1 MSATDVVALLEATYG
16 LEGGTDAW
24 LKGVAVAAASA
35 FEVPN
40 VGAYAVLYD
49 ASDIYDFR
57 VTGFVATPGL
67 APATFDLIA
76 NDFAALYRAHPQLT
90 EAVFRKTPFG
100 PGRELPL
107 PEALQSVF
115 GQLQAHGIHDIL
127 GLNGVNPDGRG
138 LHVGVLVAAG
148 SAAAPVPVDL
158 LARVSSHLGAG
169 YRLFARLAKP
179 SSEEGDAVIG
189 DDGKVEHAAFGAKLP
204 EAREALAN
212 AARAIDR
219 ARGAIRK
226 RDPER
231 AVAQWKALV
240 DARWSLVDRFERDGK
255 HYLVAHRNDP
265 PAGAVAELSD
275 RERQVTALAAV
286 GHANKMIAYELGIAA
301 STVGVLLGRAARRL
315 GVRTRAE
322 LIATYEA
329 HANPAASSTR

>member
-24 LKGVAVAAASA
+24 LKAVAGAAASA
-35 FEVPN
+35 FGVPN

-49 ASDIYDFR
+49 ASDVHDFR
-57 VTGFVATPGL
+57 VTHVAATPGL
-67 APATFDLIA
+67 APATFNLIA
-76 NDFAALYRAHPQLT
+76 HDFAALYRAHPALT

-100 PGRELPL
+100 PGRDLPM
-107 PEALQSVF
+107 PEALQGVF
-115 GQLQAHGIHDIL
+115 AQLHAHGIHDIL

-148 SAAAPVPVDL
+148 SAPTPIANDL

-169 YRLFARLAKP
+169 YRLYARLTRP
-179 SSEEGDAVIG
+179 SAEEGDAVIG
-189 DDGKVEHAAFGAKLP
+189 ADGKVEHAVEGARLP
-204 EAREALAN
+204 QAREALAD
-212 AARAIDR
+212 AARAIER

-265 PAGAVAELSD
+265 PTGAVAELSE

-286 GHANKMIAYELGIAA
+286 GHANKMIAYELGIAV

-315 GVRTRAE
+315 GVKTRAE
-322 LIATYEA
+322 LIAAYEA
-329 HANPAASSTR
+329 HANAPASVIR